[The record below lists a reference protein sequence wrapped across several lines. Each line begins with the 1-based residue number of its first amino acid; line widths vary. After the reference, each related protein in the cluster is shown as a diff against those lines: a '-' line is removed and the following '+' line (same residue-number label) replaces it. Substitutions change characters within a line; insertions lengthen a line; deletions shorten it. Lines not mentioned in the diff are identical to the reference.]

1 MGAMADERISGW
13 LPPLAPGSRPPAAPG
28 PAERPPR
35 PTFTRGGRG
44 AQTWAQPAAPAGA
57 HPAAPASAGT
67 QPAAPASTGTRPAA
81 PASTGNTQALWAL
94 VLAVAALAL
103 LLISLGTFF
112 LITLPCSIAALVL
125 ARRAVSRVEAGETP
139 DGAGQAAA
147 ALWIARIGVIAGVA
161 AAVVFITL
169 LAAGFDFEQFR
180 DDLQRELERRRDRR
194 SDGVRTTLEGLR
206 AVVGR

>member
-1 MGAMADERISGW
+1 MADERISGW
-13 LPPLAPGSRPPAAPG
+13 LPPVAPGSRPPAAPG
-28 PAERPPR
+28 PAERPSR

-44 AQTWAQPAAPAGA
+44 TQTWAQPAAPT
-57 HPAAPASAGT
+57 GT
-67 QPAAPASTGTRPAA
+67 QPAAPASTGTQPAA

-125 ARRAVSRVEAGETP
+125 ARRAVSRVEAGQTP
-139 DGAGQAAA
+139 DRAGQAAA

-161 AAVVFITL
+161 AAVVFIAL